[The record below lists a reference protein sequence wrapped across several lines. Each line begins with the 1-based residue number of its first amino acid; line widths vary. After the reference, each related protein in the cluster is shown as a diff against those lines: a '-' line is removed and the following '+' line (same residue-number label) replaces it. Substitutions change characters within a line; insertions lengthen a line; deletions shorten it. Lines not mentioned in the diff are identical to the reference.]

1 VGDLRVIGAVGKIG
15 SGKDTAVKYISSKC
29 SIHTFSIGDIAREIA
44 RNEGLPATRE
54 SLQKI
59 TEEYYEK
66 YGRTYFVEETIRRI
80 ERANCPH
87 MLITGIRAPTDVTTL
102 RRHFL
107 DNFVL
112 ICVRA
117 DERKRF
123 QRLLSRR
130 EPRDPKTWQQFLEQD
145 RAEEKIFQLDEACR
159 LADYRIDNDGT
170 VEELFQKIDEII
182 MKTLS
187 CC

>member
-1 VGDLRVIGAVGKIG
+1 LKVIGAVGRIG
-15 SGKDTAVKYISSKC
+15 SGKDTAIKYISKKC
-29 SIHTFSIGDIAREIA
+29 SIQILSIGDIAREMA
-44 RNEGLPATRE
+44 KNAGLSATRE

-59 TEEYYEK
+59 TENCYKK
-66 YGRTYFVEETIRRI
+66 YGRTYFIEETIRRI
-80 ERANCPH
+80 ERANCPR

-102 RRHFL
+102 RKRFL
-107 DNFVL
+107 DDFVL

-145 RAEEKIFQLDEACR
+145 RTEEKIFQLDEACR

-170 VEELFQKIDEII
+170 VEELHQKIDEII
-182 MKTLS
+182 MKTLNY
-187 CC
+187 C